1 MDKNLLPILAAAAVM
16 LLVFGAWRVIAT
28 VTDPERRKLKERLTA
43 SGTASVA
50 SSAQLQITLQ
60 SEAQGLAA
68 LLTQWSFFDKIQ
80 RSLVHAYPDMTLMK
94 FVGIALGIGAF
105 TGLCTL
111 AITQSP
117 AVSAVALA
125 IGVYM
130 PCIWLGNKKAK
141 RQKMLA
147 EQLPD
152 ALDFLGRIL
161 KAGHSLS
168 TGVQMMADELPKPL
182 AQEFRKAYDQHTL
195 GMSLEDCLKEIA
207 KRIESTDFAF
217 FVTAVLIQRQT
228 GGDLSEVLGNISGMI
243 RDRIRLQQHVKAKT
257 AEGRFTGYILAAFPA
272 VMFVI
277 AYTLNPTYAGV
288 LINTT
293 KGLMLLGG
301 AFGLQMLGLYSIK
314 KITTVTV

>member
-1 MDKNLLPILAAAAVM
+1 MDGNLLPILAAAAVM
-16 LLVFGAWRVIAT
+16 LLVVGAWRVVAT
-28 VTDPERRKLKERLTA
+28 VTDPERRKLKQRLA
-43 SGTASVA
+43 SGTSNAA

-60 SEAQGLAA
+60 AEEQGLAA
-68 LLTQWSFFDKIQ
+68 LLTQWSFFDQIQ
-80 RSLVHAYPDMTLMK
+80 RTLVHAYPEMTLLK
-94 FVGIALGIGAF
+94 FVGIAVGIGTF
-105 TGLCTL
+105 VGLSTL
-111 AITQSP
+111 AVTQSLP
-117 AVSAVALA
+117 VSAVALA

-141 RQKMLA
+141 RQKLLA

-168 TGVQMMADELPKPL
+168 TGVQMMAEELPKPL
-182 AQEFRKAYDQHTL
+182 ALEFRRAYDQHTL
-195 GMSLEDCLKEIA
+195 GLSLEDCLKEIA

-257 AEGRFTGYILAAFPA
+257 AEGRFTGYILSAFPA

-288 LINTT
+288 LIYTT

-301 AFGLQMLGLYSIK
+301 AFGLQLLGLYSIK